1 MSKLTEVIGKNSA
14 LKNVVKRIGGVPVC
28 IKGYVDVDTFK
39 NIVQTVAQSCFEEGE
54 YKAENR
60 EIARRYCII
69 KYMTDIEASN
79 DNVSEI
85 FKMTQSGMWYGAIES
100 EIVKLPVWGDVE
112 TAIDNQIAYLIGT
125 RQTTFDKLCSDI
137 SANIG
142 VDNTQNL
149 ADIKE
154 VLEGLDKVDTKKFV
168 KAVVDNAV
176 KKTTKKKSK

>member
-1 MSKLTEVIGKNSA
+1 MSKLIDVIGKNFA

-69 KYMTDIEASN
+69 KYMTDIETSS

-125 RQTTFDKLCSDI
+125 RQTAFDRICDDL
-137 SANIG
+137 SAILSK
-142 VDNTQNL
+142 DTQTDL
-149 ADIKE
+149 ADVKQVLDGLSTVDKE
-154 VLEGLDKVDTKKFV
+154 AFVEAAIENNKK
-168 KAVVDNAV
+168 KA
-176 KKTTKKKSK
+176 TKKKST